1 MKRVLTAHA
10 TRLAILLASLIGL
23 AVAVWMLG
31 EAGIGQVLS
40 VVGRLGI
47 GGLLLY
53 TAYSLLVV
61 LLLGGAWASAAPP
74 LAIRDHALLFSWARL
89 VREAA
94 ADILPFSQVGGL
106 IVGIRLL
113 LARRLSAPLIYAS
126 VVVDL
131 TTEMAGQIV
140 LTLFGIAG
148 FVALRSGGAH
158 GELMA
163 PILIGTAVM
172 IALMAVFF
180 AAQRFALGI
189 AEGLLGRLLP
199 FAVDHVAGV
208 GAELAR
214 IYARRGRVGAAFGFN
229 LAAWI
234 GSAAGAKIALALM
247 GVPLPLLSVLVI
259 ESLIFALRSVAFAI
273 PGGIGVQ
280 EAAYVLI
287 APLLGLPAEAALA
300 LSLAK
305 RARDLAMG
313 VPALIAWQLSEARAI
328 GRRNPPAPGA
338 LGLGDASAH
347 TNNRLGAVAA
357 GEEKKR

>member
-1 MKRVLTAHA
+1 MKRLLSAHG
-10 TRLAILLASLIGL
+10 TRLAVLLASLIGL

-31 EAGIGQVLS
+31 ENGVGQVLG

-47 GGLLLY
+47 GGLSLY
-53 TAYSLLVV
+53 TGYSLLVV

-74 LAIRDHALLFSWARL
+74 LAIRNTALLFSWARL

-113 LARRLSAPLIYAS
+113 LARRLSPPLIYAS

-148 FVALRSGGAH
+148 FVVLRSGGTHA
-158 GELMA
+158 ELLT
-163 PILIGTAVM
+163 PIIVGALVM
-172 IALMAVFF
+172 VALMALFF
-180 AAQRFALGI
+180 AAQRWAIGV
-189 AEGLLGRLLP
+189 AEALLGRLLP
-199 FAVDHVAGV
+199 SVVDHVAGV
-208 GAELAR
+208 GVELGR
-214 IYARRGRVGAAFGFN
+214 IYACRARVAAAFVFN
-229 LAAWI
+229 LAAWV
-234 GSAAGAKIALALM
+234 GSAAGAWIALALM
-247 GVPLPLLSVLVI
+247 GVSLSLLNVLVI

-280 EAAYVLI
+280 EAAYVLLG
-287 APLLGLPAEAALA
+287 PLLGLPAEAALA

-313 VPALIAWQLSEARAI
+313 VPALVAWQISEARAI
-328 GRRNPPAPGA
+328 GRGNPPAAAA
-338 LGLGDASAH
+338 LGLGNASAH
-347 TNNRLGAVAA
+347 NDRCLGCNPGGR
-357 GEEKKR
+357 GE